1 MAQAARTAT
10 QSPPPR
16 RMTLASVRTGARP
29 APRRI
34 QLAGVE
40 GVGKS
45 TFAADAPSP
54 IFIAAEDGIRH
65 LDAAAF
71 PEPQTFSDVMDAVGT
86 LIDEAHSYKTLAI
99 DTVDWIEPLIWSHLC
114 SKHGWDTI
122 ETPGYGK
129 GYAVALD
136 EWRRLLSELDR
147 LRATKG
153 MEIILLAHVTIKT
166 FSNPAGQDFSR
177 YESKLNR
184 SASALIREWTDAN
197 LFATFEEFTK
207 KDGQKIKGYSTGR
220 RVVYTQRTAAWD
232 AKNRFGLPDEL
243 PLNYEE
249 FSAACESAA
258 PASPD
263 ALRAEAVRLLT
274 GLAPGPEKRDHIT
287 TTIEQAGA
295 DATRL
300 AKIVDRLRTLVA
312 EKES

>member
-1 MAQAARTAT
+1 MAAPARQAA
-10 QSPPPR
+10 SPPSPR

-29 APRRI
+29 APRRT

-45 TFAADAPSP
+45 TFAADAPAP

-65 LDAAAF
+65 LNVASF
-71 PEPQTFSDVMDAVGT
+71 PEPQTFGDVMDAVRS
-86 LIDEAHSYKTLAI
+86 LAEEDHPYKTLAI

-114 SKHGWDTI
+114 AQHGWELI

-129 GYAVALD
+129 GYNVALD
-136 EWRRLLSELDR
+136 EWRKLLAALDK
-147 LRATKG
+147 LRTAKG

-207 KDGQKIKGYSTGR
+207 KDGAKVKGYSTGR
-220 RVVYTQRTAAWD
+220 RVIYTQRTAAWD

-243 PLNYEE
+243 PLSYEE
-249 FSAACESAA
+249 FDAACRSAA
-258 PASPD
+258 PAAPE
-263 ALRAEAVRLLT
+263 ALLAEAQRLLT
-274 GLAPGPEKRDHIT
+274 ELAPAEDKRAQIT
-287 TTIEQAGA
+287 TTIEQAGT

-312 EKES
+312 EKE

>member
-1 MAQAARTAT
+1 MAVTARPAPQA
-10 QSPPPR
+10 PPPR
-16 RMTLASVRTGARP
+16 RMTLSSVRTGTRP
-29 APRRI
+29 APRRT
-34 QLAGVE
+34 QVAGVE
-40 GVGKS
+40 GCGKS
-45 TFAADAPSP
+45 TFAADAPNP

-65 LDAAAF
+65 LNVASF
-71 PEPQTFSDVMDAVGT
+71 PEPQTFGDVMEAVRT
-86 LIDEAHSYKTLAI
+86 LLEEDHDFKTLVI

-114 SKHGWDTI
+114 NVHGWKSI
-122 ETPGYGK
+122 EEPGYGK

-136 EWRRLLSELDR
+136 EWRKLLSELDR
-147 LRATKG
+147 LRNAKG

-207 KDGQKIKGYSTGR
+207 KDGAKVKGFSTGR
-220 RVVYTQRTAAWD
+220 RVLYTQRTAAWD

-243 PLNYEE
+243 PLSYEE
-249 FSAACESAA
+249 FNAACEAAA
-258 PASPD
+258 PASAD

-274 GLAPGPEKRDHIT
+274 ELAPDAEKRAQIT
-287 TTIEQAGA
+287 ATIERAGT
-295 DATRL
+295 DATTL

-312 EKES
+312 EKE